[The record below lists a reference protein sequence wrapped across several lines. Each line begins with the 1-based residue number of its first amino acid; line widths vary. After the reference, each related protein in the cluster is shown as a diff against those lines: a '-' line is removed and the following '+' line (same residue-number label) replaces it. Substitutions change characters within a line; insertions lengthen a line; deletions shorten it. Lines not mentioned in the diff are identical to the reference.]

1 MKNNFIHLQINQLLI
16 NIEMFSKWYHVN
28 SINFMVSL
36 AITLLDSWPWASNH
50 RWQRGI
56 IALSPWPAKQ
66 KQINIKHKREYSL
79 GVERMDPGAMPLKLM
94 APEEPLSSCVTLLQ
108 FPPLLGLVMI
118 KWVNTQKAL
127 QLRVEQVVRKQSCCP

>member
-1 MKNNFIHLQINQLLI
+1 MLI
-16 NIEMFSKWYHVN
+16 NIEIFSKWYVN

-66 KQINIKHKREYSL
+66 KQVNIKHKREYSL
-79 GVERMDPGAMPLKLM
+79 GVERMDPGAMPLKFM

-108 FPPLLGLVMI
+108 FPNLLGPGPCDDQM
-118 KWVNTQKAL
+118 TQYTESTYSSI
-127 QLRVEQVVRKQSCCP
+127 EQVVRTPSCCS